1 MLSTDVYNT
10 LLNRLL
16 NGELPPGTTLNRR
29 QIAEE
34 LGVSVAPV
42 LEAFMQLEHEGFL
55 TTVPRKE
62 TTVRILTKE
71 DIKGNLILKEA
82 IECAAAERYSGE
94 TVQMHYAQLESMAAK
109 LDSHYLNKNSMEAW
123 RLDLDFHRELVALA
137 GYEVL
142 VTEFNKIAVPNLFY
156 HVNRA
161 LRSDGNM
168 SHVKLLQALSS
179 SNREYAIQEL
189 RCHLRS
195 GKIL

>member
-10 LLNRLL
+10 LLERLL
-16 NGELPPGTTLNRR
+16 SGKLLPGASLNRR

-34 LGVSVAPV
+34 FGVSVAPV

-55 TTVPRKE
+55 ITVPRRG
-62 TTVRILTKE
+62 TTVRTLTKK

-94 TVQMHYAQLESMAAK
+94 TVQLHYGPLEEMATR
-109 LDSHYLNKNSMEAW
+109 LDDYSNKNSMEAW

-161 LRSDGNM
+161 LRSDGSM
-168 SHVKLLQALSS
+168 SHVKLLQALASP
-179 SNREYAIQEL
+179 NREQAIQEL

-195 GKIL
+195 GKVL

>member
-10 LLNRLL
+10 MLDRLL
-16 NGELPPGTTLNRR
+16 KGKLLPGATVNRR

-42 LEAFMQLEHEGFL
+42 LEAFRQLEHEGFL

-62 TTVRILTKE
+62 TIVRALTKE

-82 IECAAAERYSGE
+82 IECAAAERYTGE
-94 TVQMHYAQLESMAAK
+94 TVQLHYPRLERMANK
-109 LDSHYLNKNSMEAW
+109 LDSDYKSKSSMESW

-137 GYEVL
+137 GYDIL
-142 VTEFNKIAVPNLFY
+142 VAEYNRIAVPNLFY
-156 HVNRA
+156 QVNRA

-168 SHVKLLQALSS
+168 SHIKLLQALSS
-179 SNREYAIQEL
+179 SDREYAIQKL
-189 RCHLRS
+189 RVHLRS